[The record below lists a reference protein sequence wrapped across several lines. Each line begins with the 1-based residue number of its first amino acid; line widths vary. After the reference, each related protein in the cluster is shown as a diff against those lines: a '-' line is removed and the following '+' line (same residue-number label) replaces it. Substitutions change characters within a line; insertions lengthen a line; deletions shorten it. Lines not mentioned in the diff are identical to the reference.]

1 MKKLLSLLA
10 TGFVVTTSCLN
21 TNYVFST
28 INFISKV
35 KSNLKTNLK
44 RNQQKL
50 NSLLYSNHNNEFEN
64 SLVPNSKNF
73 ELKNYNSVFLKS
85 LAYDSTKLKLTST
98 LANLIKYD
106 LKHHVS
112 KTDTYLDKV
121 DYLKMKSI
129 ISKDKKETLIGNNL
143 AFLNHFFNDQ
153 SIGFNPNGYIISRH
167 SLLSDTLDQQQSVL
181 IPKNLQ
187 KHFQKMFSN
196 SRNNNVFTDNKS
208 VPKISIS
215 WSGVYFTTNH
225 KLLTHHILNIL
236 NGSASYINAVTHVVQ
251 KAPSSSFLRS
261 SSNNLGAPFWDSWTN
276 ENFFKYLTEDA
287 TAVETEPDVDLLM
300 GIDLNPKQWDLFHE
314 ILAFRDRLLNTLLN
328 RQFENPEDKSD
339 YTKLLDRALTRYAKD
354 ALGRRAA
361 EDPEQNTYWE
371 WAKKN
376 STGDEKFFDLYEQY
390 MQDTQAVNQE
400 TTADTASL
408 IAEATAAEGEADA
421 VAAEA
426 ASATAD
432 VPVLDIIMA
441 IIALVVAFAVPIIID
456 TTLRKIFHWKLKNPK
471 FPNKGP
477 WSLKQIWFDQK
488 TRMFRKLTSDEIQ
501 FNGHFFKPWFGKIQF
516 HANATKPIAVLPK
529 YITKDVS
536 ISPNLHQTY
545 NLITGTNNNFN
556 LVINPAILKQVVAS
570 SYLPNPEYSV
580 KQVLALNKLNYN
592 NLNLSNDTWI
602 NLIRQIK
609 HPYVNSNYAAILNF
623 KNKKIVY
630 NNIKANQTTNFH
642 YQNSNYLQEMFSG
655 DKNTQ
660 DLITNSQQLT
670 GILNDLGNVKR
681 EWNDIVYYKT
691 KKIVIKGIKNSNKY
705 NPDHYLSY
713 VQWYYYHFLKP
724 SMWIDSNTND
734 AINIAFLTRIF
745 TKLRIKSTK
754 FSLKQAL
761 ALKNN
766 NKILD
771 LSSRE
776 F

>member
-1 MKKLLSLLA
+1 MKKLLFLLT
-10 TGFVVTTSCLN
+10 TGLVFTTSCLN

-35 KSNLKTNLK
+35 KSNLKTNQ
-44 RNQQKL
+44 NKL

-64 SLVPNSKNF
+64 SLIPNSNGF

-85 LAYDSTKLKLTST
+85 LAYDHSSLKLTST
-98 LANLIKYD
+98 LTNLINYD

-112 KTDTYLDKV
+112 KTDTYLDKI
-121 DYLKMKSI
+121 DYLKMNSLV
-129 ISKDKKETLIGNNL
+129 SKDKKETLIGNNL

-153 SIGFNPNGYIISRH
+153 SVGFNPGGYIVSRR
-167 SLLSDTLDQQQSVL
+167 SLLNTNNLDHKTQGVLILKNLKKYIKDTL
-181 IPKNLQ
+181 
-187 KHFQKMFSN
+187 HTA
-196 SRNNNVFTDNKS
+196 NNNKLSNKNA
-208 VPKISIS
+208 VPKLSIS

-225 KLLTHHILNIL
+225 KLLTHRILNIL
-236 NGSASYINAVTHVVQ
+236 NGSASYINAVTYVVQ
-251 KAPSSSFLRS
+251 KASGSSFLRS
-261 SSNNLGAPFWDSWTN
+261 NGGYFWDSWTN
-276 ENFFKYLTEDA
+276 EDFLKYLTED
-287 TAVETEPDVDLLM
+287 ETGVQTEEDTDLIS
-300 GIDLNPKQWDLFHE
+300 GIETDTH
-314 ILAFRDRLLNTLLN
+314 
-328 RQFENPEDKSD
+328 NPE
-339 YTKLLDRALTRYAKD
+339 LLKELNGFRSRVLEAIWEGKTQGNKTRYSKYFMKALTRFAKQKLGIKSSDKQDPFGDLTKRIGSKDKTLNEDLGEYAQ
-354 ALGRRAA
+354 
-361 EDPEQNTYWE
+361 ETE
-371 WAKKN
+371 
-376 STGDEKFFDLYEQY
+376 
-390 MQDTQAVNQE
+390 AVNQE
-400 TTADTASL
+400 TTADAADL
-408 IAEATAAEGEADA
+408 IAEATAASGEADA

-426 ASATAD
+426 ASASAD
-432 VPVLDIIMA
+432 VPILDIIMA
-441 IIALVVAFAVPIIID
+441 IITLVIIVAIPVIID
-456 TTLRKIFHWKLKNPK
+456 TTLKKIFHWKLRNPK
-471 FPNKGP
+471 IPTKGP
-477 WSLKQIWFDQK
+477 WSLKQIWFNQK

-660 DLITNSQQLT
+660 DLITNSQQLQ

-705 NPDHYLSY
+705 NPDHYSSY

-724 SMWIDSNTND
+724 SMWIDSHTND

-745 TKLRIKSTK
+745 TKLRIKGTK
-754 FSLKQAL
+754 YTLKQAL

-771 LSSRE
+771 LSSNQ